1 MDRRHVIALLSAL
14 VVLLSSCGSSVSPSA
29 SGSPTETATETA
41 VHDIIENTADIRTN
55 LKKGL
60 RYYAG
65 DVFLSVAPVTREQL
79 LESESDVYC
88 FGVSIDGAQYLVRF
102 CSEKVFMDEART
114 LTMDNYF
121 AEIYLLFDPQDGL
134 AGGSL
139 QEFLNGSPVT
149 VKQINAHTVNGYDFG
164 ILGNRDFLYQ
174 KNPQQAVEDFS
185 SISEDGIYFF
195 CTKSE
200 APVFLPFDQ
209 CAARCT
215 DTGGI
220 DCGIVSLMAAMLA
233 DRNNPIQHF

>member
-14 VVLLSSCGSSVSPSA
+14 IVLLSACGSSVSPSA
-29 SGSPTETATETA
+29 SGSPNETA
-41 VHDIIENTADIRTN
+41 VHNIIENTADIQTN

-65 DVFLSVAPVTREQL
+65 DVLLSVAPDTREQL

-88 FGVSIDGAQYLVRF
+88 FGVSINGAQYLVRF
-102 CSEKVFMDEART
+102 CSEKVFLDEART

-139 QEFLNGSPVT
+139 QEFLNGSPAT

-164 ILGNRDFLYQ
+164 ILGNRDHGYQ
-174 KNPQQAVEDFS
+174 MNPQPAVEDFS
-185 SISEDGIYFF
+185 SISEDGIYYF

-200 APVFLPFDQ
+200 APVFLPYAK
-209 CAARCT
+209 CAAYCK

-233 DRNNPIQHF
+233 DRNNPIQHY

>member
-1 MDRRHVIALLSAL
+1 MDRWHVIALLSAL
-14 VVLLSSCGSSVSPSA
+14 IVLLSACGSSVSPSA
-29 SGSPTETATETA
+29 SGSSTETAAETA
-41 VHDIIENTADIRTN
+41 VHDIIENTADIQAN

-88 FGVSIDGAQYLVRF
+88 FGVAVDGAQYLVRF
-102 CSEKVFMDEART
+102 CSEKVYLDEART

-139 QEFLNGSPVT
+139 QEFLNGSPAT

-164 ILGNRDFLYQ
+164 ILGNRDYVYQ
-174 KNPQQAVEDFS
+174 MNPQQATENIS
-185 SISEDGIYFF
+185 SISEDGVYYF
-195 CTKSE
+195 CTRSE
-200 APVFLPFDQ
+200 APVFLPYAK
-209 CAARCT
+209 CAAYCK

-233 DRNNPIQHF
+233 DRNNPIQHY